1 MTAGHAQSRPR
12 RTTMPAA
19 QQREQHNDAE
29 QHKRETLNAFIGE
42 QVIRTLGKP
51 NGLHT
56 VQVCRL
62 WEDHYRVNVFVGVDA
77 TSAKVAHSYFLVAD
91 GDGNVIASSPE
102 ITRRY

>member
-1 MTAGHAQSRPR
+1 
-12 RTTMPAA
+12 MPTA

-29 QHKRETLNAFIGE
+29 QHKRETLNALIGA
-42 QVIRTLGKP
+42 QVIRTLGEP

-56 VQVCRL
+56 VQVRRL

-77 TSAKVAHSYFLVAD
+77 TTAKVAHSYFLVAD
-91 GDGNVIASSPE
+91 GDGNVIASTPE

>member
-1 MTAGHAQSRPR
+1 MP
-12 RTTMPAA
+12 TT

-29 QHKRETLNAFIGE
+29 RHKRETLNALIRA
-42 QVIRTLGKP
+42 QVIRTLGEP

-56 VQVCRL
+56 VQVRRL

-77 TSAKVAHSYFLVAD
+77 TTAKVAHSYFLVAD
-91 GDGNVIASSPE
+91 GDGNVIASTPE